1 MVSLDKC
8 AGSCKVLSPKLCV
21 PKEKKDINI
30 KAFNMMT
37 KKNEAKAKKKHIPC
51 DCKCKSNSTT
61 CNSDQKWN
69 DETCNCECKNYY
81 RSKKNNSWNPGTD
94 ICENN
99 RYLRITSIGDGLLIS
114 CDEIIYVME
123 FVSPKR
129 QILLHQM

>member
-21 PKEKKDINI
+21 PKETKDINM

-81 RSKKNNSWNPGTD
+81 RSKK
-94 ICENN
+94 
-99 RYLRITSIGDGLLIS
+99 
-114 CDEIIYVME
+114 
-123 FVSPKR
+123 K
-129 QILLHQM
+129 Q